1 MAIGPRVRERRKE
14 LGFTQEQLA
23 SQTGVT
29 LSAVQRLEGG
39 RITDPHYSTLL
50 SIANALH
57 TTVAELVGEES
68 EAPAPGNASAPRGQ
82 PEAEASQ
89 ESGVTHHRRTQHD
102 SVAVS
107 DEAKAVIFG
116 HLDELEKAL
125 EASGLNGKLVD
136 MVDQMREELKE
147 AA

>member
-1 MAIGPRVRERRKE
+1 MAVGPTIRERRGA
-14 LGFTQEQLA
+14 LGISQERLA
-23 SQTGVT
+23 REAGLTW
-29 LSAVQRLEGG
+29 SAVQRLEAGKT
-39 RITDPHYSTLL
+39 TDPHYSTL
-50 SIANALH
+50 SGIAHVLG

-82 PEAEASQ
+82 PEAETSQ